1 MNPKNNGKTNKTEE
15 INFDKITEENVM
27 VMANSLN
34 YVLENTQEYIHRNI
48 LSNKL
53 KRAYLFGYGKAL
65 NELKTKK
72 SKDILE
78 KIKKLILYNE
88 QEYVL
93 LLKSGIKFSS
103 KAKKIGDIK

>member
-1 MNPKNNGKTNKTEE
+1 MAKQNKKTEE
-15 INFDKITEENVM
+15 INFNKITEENVM
-27 VMANSLN
+27 LMANSLT
-34 YVLENTQEYIHRNI
+34 YVLNNTHNCSHRNI

-78 KIKKLILYNE
+78 KIKKLLLHNE

-93 LLKSGIKFSS
+93 LLKSGEI
-103 KAKKIGDIK
+103 

>member
-1 MNPKNNGKTNKTEE
+1 MAKQNKKTEE
-15 INFDKITEENVM
+15 INFNKITEENVM
-27 VMANSLN
+27 VMANSLS
-34 YVLENTQEYIHRNI
+34 YVLNNTHNYNHRNI

-78 KIKKLILYNE
+78 KIKKLLLHNE

-93 LLKSGIKFSS
+93 LLKSGEI
-103 KAKKIGDIK
+103 